1 MKVTIVELNQQTCPF
16 CGGNDL
22 DYDVAQFEGNMV
34 YHDVTCCGCGR
45 SFEEWYEL
53 VYAGVN
59 VLDKAGHW
67 IEVCP
72 GDEGTQIEVEEN

>member
-1 MKVTIVELNQQTCPF
+1 MKVTIVKLKKETCPF
-16 CGGNDL
+16 CEGKDL
-22 DYDVAQFEGNMV
+22 DYDTAQFEGNMV
-34 YHDVTCCGCGR
+34 YNKVTCCECGR

-59 VLDKAGHW
+59 VRDKDGRW

-72 GDEGTQIEVEEN
+72 GDEGTQIEMEEN